1 MQSLQNNNQG
11 GLQMLNKNRVLSLI
25 ITFMAGLVMV
35 TLTACAAPNPLEPV
49 RHGFELG
56 VDKSAGKVSKLH
68 YHYGVI
74 ENEVPSKSF
83 PWRMVEIEDMTIP
96 EYFEASWESENGV
109 KHEVKVPVRGHLPSS
124 VKNNN
129 VRFVIMQ
136 DTVEAYLVHSTDF
149 GEDKK
154 RFY

>member
-35 TLTACAAPNPLEPV
+35 TLTACATPNPLEPI
-49 RHGFELG
+49 RHGFELE
-56 VDKSAGKVSKLH
+56 VDKTAGKVSKLH
-68 YHYGVI
+68 YHYGVY
-74 ENEVPSKSF
+74 ENVITSTAF
-83 PWRMVEIEDMTIP
+83 PWSTIKGADIPVP
-96 EYFEASWESENGV
+96 EYFEVSWESEDGI
-109 KHEVKVPVRGHLPSS
+109 KHEAKVPVRGHLPSS